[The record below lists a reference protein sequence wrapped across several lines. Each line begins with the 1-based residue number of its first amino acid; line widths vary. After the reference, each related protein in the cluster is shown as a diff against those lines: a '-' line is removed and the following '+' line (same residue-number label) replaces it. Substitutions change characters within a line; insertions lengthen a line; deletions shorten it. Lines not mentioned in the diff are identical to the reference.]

1 MLLDSNILI
10 YAAQPAHHSLRE
22 LVRDQDCSVSVV
34 SRIEVLGFHRLAPD
48 ERTAL
53 ESLFGALEILPL

>member
-1 MLLDSNILI
+1 
-10 YAAQPAHHSLRE
+10 LRE